1 MSPLLFR
8 ILSAAFPLQWGSK
21 YSRLDKSPAPWELT
35 LLSGLI
41 RLAHALKKHR
51 KGDQHQV
58 HEGSASARRL
68 HQRFAAFS
76 VPPRDPEKSTGSEL
90 PAIRLLW
97 VSHPKDFDV
106 LPLSVLGAL
115 RHVTNRIVAID
126 VVSPSPQEAEKALTN
141 QIPATTPVSYV
152 HDSDVVS
159 EALREELTK
168 HLSSHGSWATQQLIK
183 VLMALRHSPQPTLV
197 IDSDTVLL
205 RDKVWLDSDGRQ
217 LLYFRGYTNPRYQ
230 HYLRSWGM
238 SDADDVRSFVT
249 HHMLFQPE
257 ILRTAMVET
266 FASTEAQ
273 ALVEA
278 ICSSARQLGFPE
290 FSMDYELY
298 GHVLWSRC
306 PQNYFLDKYS
316 NIGLARPRDFAS
328 LEAVLA
334 KLRQQCRYNSAS
346 FHLPNR

>member
-8 ILSAAFPLQWGSK
+8 ILAATFPLQWGSK
-21 YSRLDKSPAPWELT
+21 YSRLDKSPAQWEFALIN
-35 LLSGLI
+35 GLI
-41 RLAHALKKHR
+41 RLKHALKKQR

-58 HEGSASARRL
+58 YKNSASARRL

-76 VPPRDPEKSTGSEL
+76 VPPRDPEKITDSEL

-115 RHVTNRIVAID
+115 RHVKNPIAAID
-126 VVSPSPQEAEKALTN
+126 VVSPSPQEAEKALAE
-141 QIPATTPVSYV
+141 QIPATMSVSYV

-159 EALREELTK
+159 EDLREELTK
-168 HLSSHGSWATQQLIK
+168 ELSSHGSWATQQLIK

-238 SDADDVRSFVT
+238 SDTDDVRSFVT

-266 FASTEAQ
+266 FASTEAP

-278 ICSSARQLGFPE
+278 IISSAQQLGFPE
-290 FSMDYELY
+290 FSLDYELY
-298 GHVLWSRC
+298 GNVLWSQR
-306 PQNYFLDKYS
+306 PRNYFLDKYS

-328 LEAVLA
+328 LEAVLD
-334 KLRQQCRYNSAS
+334 KLRQQGRYNSAS

>member
-8 ILSAAFPLQWGSK
+8 ILAAAFPLQWGSK
-21 YSRLDKSPAPWELT
+21 YARLDKSPAQWEFA
-35 LLSGLI
+35 LLNGLI
-41 RLAHALKKHR
+41 RLKHALKKHR
-51 KGDQHQV
+51 KADQHRV
-58 HEGSASARRL
+58 YEESASARRL

-76 VPPRDPEKSTGSEL
+76 VPPRDPEKSPDSER

-115 RHVTNRIVAID
+115 RHVKNPIAAID
-126 VVSPSPQEAEKALTN
+126 VVSPSPQEAEKALAE
-141 QIPATTPVSYV
+141 QIPATTSVSYV

-159 EALREELTK
+159 EGLREELTK
-168 HLSSHGSWATQQLIK
+168 ELSSHGSWATQQLIK
-183 VLMALRHSPQPTLV
+183 VLMALRHSAQPTLV

-205 RDKVWLDSDGRQ
+205 RDKVWVDSDGRQ

-238 SDADDVRSFVT
+238 SDTDGVRSFVT

-266 FASTEAQ
+266 FGSTEAL

-278 ICSSARQLGFPE
+278 IISSARQLGFPE
-290 FSMDYELY
+290 FSLDYELY
-298 GHVLWSRC
+298 GNVLWSQR

-334 KLRQQCRYNSAS
+334 KLMQQGRYNSAS